1 MLDIGTYGAG
11 VAYPSVVPDI
21 NPGFVLAG
29 VAQRLVFCASVYK
42 VVCCFFLV
50 DFCHCIVSLF

>member
-21 NPGFVLAG
+21 NPGFGLAG

-42 VVCCFFLV
+42 VVCLFFFFGRFLPL
-50 DFCHCIVSLF
+50 HR